1 MNTNPQRDVSSPCL
15 RAVAAGLP
23 PLGPAAYF
31 TDGGTN
37 ADDD

>member
-1 MNTNPQRDVSSPCL
+1 MKQNPQRDVSSPCL

-31 TDGGTN
+31 IDGGTN